1 VDDKHIILI
10 LSIRKDETMRTIF
23 YRIVLL
29 LVVFTLAS
37 CANLSSMFQ
46 SKAAPTKPEDQ
57 LNQPLAETDAKGGPL
72 GGRLAAGMDEIDL
85 SKVARAL
92 DKAPGTETKWT
103 NAVSGVTYAIK
114 PVQKITV
121 SGYQFC
127 RSYAFTREKGGD
139 VQQMNS
145 RACIGNDGAWQDVG

>member
-1 VDDKHIILI
+1 
-10 LSIRKDETMRTIF
+10 MRAIV
-23 YRIVLL
+23 YRMIL
-29 LVVFTLAS
+29 LVATLTLAS

-46 SKAAPTKPEDQ
+46 SKPAPAKPADQ
-57 LNQPLAETDAKGGPL
+57 LDQQLATTDAKGGPL
-72 GGRLAAGMDEIDL
+72 GGRLAAGMDQIDL
-85 SKVARAL
+85 AKVARAL

-103 NAVSGVTYAIK
+103 NVVSGVTYSIK
-114 PVQKITV
+114 PIQKITV